1 MALLDTLRR
10 WFRRERQ
17 EPLERPRD
25 LPPPREGGRPHE
37 APYAQGADNALGW
50 RDGGGASGF

>member
-1 MALLDTLRR
+1 MAFLDTLRR

-25 LPPPREGGRPHE
+25 LPPPGQSGGRPHE
-37 APYAQGADNALGW
+37 GPYPPGADNVLGT
-50 RDGGGASGF
+50 RGGF